1 MRGKDAT
8 RNSGLCIHMANATP
22 ARVER
27 ESWRGTV
34 EWFAAFALALALYCI
49 LAFFGVLPWFR

>member
-1 MRGKDAT
+1 MKDA
-8 RNSGLCIHMANATP
+8 RGNGGLWVHVANATP
-22 ARVER
+22 ARAER

-34 EWFAAFALALALYCI
+34 EWFAAFALALAIYCI